1 MDESDDAQPELKKF
15 EGGLPYMFVG
25 PRVTP
30 RRQRAIPRVLT
41 VVMVVIMIA
50 LLLGVLFAVVNLTR
64 LSPNPLLR
72 RGHPAGGDG
81 ARDLGRRQPRPGL
94 RRRPLDAGG
103 GHVQIR
109 AVGPWM
115 PLRHFPSATPLR
127 PLLRFLSS
135 YSGG

>member
-64 LSPNPLLR
+64 LSRIRFSDEDIP
-72 RGHPAGGDG
+72 PAETVPATSTGVSP
-81 ARDLGRRQPRPGL
+81 APVSAVDL
-94 RRRPLDAGG
+94 
-103 GHVQIR
+103 
-109 AVGPWM
+109 
-115 PLRHFPSATPLR
+115 
-127 PLLRFLSS
+127 
-135 YSGG
+135 